1 MASARAEPPT
11 AVRVDVLGPLRL
23 FINGAAV
30 DVRGPKRRA
39 VLALLALA
47 EGRTVTADYLV
58 DALWPAEPPESGR
71 AALHSH
77 VSRLRGHLGAAAG
90 RLTATE
96 GGYRLRLGT
105 DELDAARARV
115 LLTDGRGSARS
126 DPARR
131 VALLRAARALWRGPV
146 LAELNDVAPIAAKA
160 TALEE
165 LHREVTDL
173 LIACAIEAGEVDD
186 VVALAKEAFAADPL
200 REPAVLLLMRAL
212 AATGQAPQALQIGR
226 GYRRQL
232 ANETGL
238 DPSPALAELERGVA
252 SGDVGPV
259 HADKAPA
266 ARPLPAVVTPT
277 TRLIGRDA
285 HVAALR
291 RLLATERLVTVVGP
305 GGVGKTRLAL
315 EVARRANA
323 TGVLSLATVTDPSA
337 VPRALAATLG
347 LQVSRG
353 DILSA
358 CIALLGTEPALLLID
373 NCEHLLDPLRELAE
387 VLLDGCPRLTVLAT
401 SREPLGL
408 AAERAFRLAPLALP
422 SPSGSPERVP
432 SVALFLDR
440 AARVRPGFAADHDD
454 LALVVDIVRRLDGMP
469 LAIELAAGRLST
481 FSLADLHARLDRSLD
496 LLGGGPTATDSR
508 HRTLRATVDWSYELL
523 TADEQRLFR
532 HLSVFV
538 DGVDLV
544 TVEEIAADLG
554 LAADPGSSLARLVD
568 ASMINVTFEGR
579 PRYRM
584 LETLRTFGIDRLA
597 ATDEDDAAVDRL
609 LRWAVELTAWIDAA
623 SVTEREPDADAVLR
637 RELGN
642 LGAAWRVA
650 RRRRS
655 LNAAA
660 AMVIAL
666 VHMASF
672 RDVVET
678 RVWAEELVADPALET
693 HPRQASVLGAA
704 ASVAYHRG
712 DYALADQLAH
722 RGLEVAADAEG
733 SRICLTSLSL
743 ADNSR
748 GAFADA
754 VEHSLAASALG
765 DRPTEAFG
773 IAALAAIYGGD
784 LGQAREL
791 NDRLGTVA
799 VSPTLRALSSY
810 VAAEID
816 TVAGYPDHAES
827 EYLCAIKLARSSGAT
842 FLVGVASVGLL
853 RLRTDAGRIHDAL
866 RGFRDVVDYFVR
878 TGNWTHL
885 WVTFRNLAHLL
896 RSVGDPEPAALLD
909 AAADQAPD
917 APPPGIRPA
926 TAIPPSQPPV
936 GRARVLEIARQAIER
951 NLARS

>member
-1 MASARAEPPT
+1 MASVRAEPP
-11 AVRVDVLGPLRL
+11 AVVRVDVLGPLRV
-23 FINGAAV
+23 FIDGTVV

-58 DALWPAEPPESGR
+58 DALWPTEPPESGR
-71 AALHSH
+71 AALQSH

-105 DELDAARARV
+105 DELDAARARA
-115 LLTDGRGSARS
+115 LLTDGRASARS
-126 DPARR
+126 DPARG
-131 VALLRAARALWRGPV
+131 VALLRGARALWRGPV
-146 LAELNDVAPIAAKA
+146 LAELYDVAPIAAKA

-173 LIACAIEAGEVDD
+173 LIACAIDADEVDD

-212 AATGQAPQALQIGR
+212 AATGQAPQALQVGR

-232 ANETGL
+232 AEEAGL
-238 DPSPALAELERGVA
+238 DPSPALAELERSVA
-252 SGDVGPV
+252 SGAVGPV
-259 HADKAPA
+259 HAGKAPA

-323 TGVLSLATVTDPSA
+323 TGVLPLATVTDPSA

-358 CIALLGTEPALLLID
+358 CIALLGTEPALLVID
-373 NCEHLLDPLRELAE
+373 NCEHLLDPVRELAE

-408 AAERAFRLAPLALP
+408 AAERASRLAPLALP
-422 SPSGSPERVP
+422 GPSGPPERVP

-440 AARVRPGFAADHDD
+440 AERVRPGFAADHDD
-454 LALVVDIVRRLDGMP
+454 LALVVDIVRRVDGMP

-496 LLGGGPTATDSR
+496 LLGGSTAADSR
-508 HRTLRATVDWSYELL
+508 HRTLRATIEWSYELL
-523 TADEQRLFR
+523 TADQQRLFR

-538 DGVDLV
+538 DGVDLA

-554 LAADPGSSLARLVD
+554 IAADPGSSLARLVD
-568 ASMINVTFEGR
+568 ASMINVTFEGG

-597 ATDEDDAAVDRL
+597 ATDEDDAAADRL
-609 LRWAVELTAWIDAA
+609 LRWAVELTSWIDAA
-623 SVTEREPDADAVLR
+623 SVTEREPDADAILR
-637 RELGN
+637 RELAN
-642 LGAAWRVA
+642 LDAAWRVA

-655 LNAAA
+655 LDAAT
-660 AMVIAL
+660 AMVTAL
-666 VHMASF
+666 IHVASF

-678 RVWAEELVADPALET
+678 RPWAEELIADPALET
-693 HPRQASVLGAA
+693 HSRLASVLGAA

-712 DYALADQLAH
+712 DYALADRLAH
-722 RGLEVAADAEG
+722 RGLELAADAEG

-748 GAFADA
+748 GAFAEA
-754 VEHSLAASALG
+754 VEHALAASALV

-773 IAALAAIYGGD
+773 IAALAAIYSGD
-784 LGQAREL
+784 LAQARDL
-791 NDRLGTVA
+791 NDRLVTVA

-816 TVAGYPDHAES
+816 TVAGDPDHAES
-827 EYLCAIKLARSSGAT
+827 EYLCAIDLARSSGAT

-866 RGFRDVVDYFVR
+866 RGFRDVVDYFAR

-885 WVTFRNLAHLL
+885 WVTLRNLAHLL
-896 RSVGDPEPAALLD
+896 RSVGDPEPATLLD
-909 AAADQAPD
+909 AAADHAPD
-917 APPPGIRPA
+917 APPLGIRPA